1 MGGGGTNEET
11 KKGNTVD
18 CFFRKENYSSKY
30 CHTMLTYFGCKTSL
44 PNSFFFLF
52 FLIKQVYL
60 ILNS

>member
-52 FLIKQVYL
+52 F
-60 ILNS
+60 